1 MKAGRHREQARGE
14 HYRAGSAVAPNPVR
28 TLGPD
33 EKHYLV
39 WGILRLTLG
48 VLQMSFSATAFLC
61 LIFVGLSSTATL
73 TCTAIATIATL
84 ASRALFHGQSGTH
97 R

>member
-1 MKAGRHREQARGE
+1 MKTAKHLEQARDE
-14 HYRAGSAVAPNPVR
+14 HQRTGRILAANPVR
-28 TLGPD
+28 TLGQD

-39 WGILRLTLG
+39 WGILRLTIG
-48 VLQMSFSATAFLC
+48 VLQISFSVAAFLC
-61 LIFVGLSSTATL
+61 LIFVGLWSSATL
-73 TCTAIATIATL
+73 TCVTVATIATL

>member
-1 MKAGRHREQARGE
+1 MKPGRHLEQARGE

-28 TLGPD
+28 TLRPD

-39 WGILRLTLG
+39 WGILRLVLG
-48 VLQMSFSATAFLC
+48 VLQISFSAAAFLC
-61 LIFVGLSSTATL
+61 LIFVGVWSSATL
-73 TCTAIATIATL
+73 TCVTVATIATL

>member
-14 HYRAGSAVAPNPVR
+14 HYRAGSTVAPNPVR

-39 WGILRLTLG
+39 WGILRRTLG
-48 VLQMSFSATAFLC
+48 VLQIPFSATAFLC
-61 LIFVGLSSTATL
+61 LIFVGLWSSATL
-73 TCTAIATIATL
+73 TCVTVASIATL

>member
-48 VLQMSFSATAFLC
+48 VLQISFSATAFLC
-61 LIFVGLSSTATL
+61 LIFVGLWSSATL
-73 TCTAIATIATL
+73 TSSIMNTPKRSI
-84 ASRALFHGQSGTH
+84 R
-97 R
+97 